1 MTFSWFYDQ
10 DMAVIYR
17 QNKVF
22 YNLYGIMASLSCY
35 NCKLLTSFIHLYRYI
50 IILKCLCLYMV
61 GLVIPIKCR
70 LTSMIK
76 IHDKKGN
83 E

>member
-10 DMAVIYR
+10 DTAVIYR

-22 YNLYGIMASLSCY
+22 YNLYGIMASLSSY
-35 NCKLLTSFIHLYRYI
+35 NCKLLTSFIQV

-61 GLVIPIKCR
+61 GLVITIKCR